1 MFISCTSASA
11 ASFII
16 ERPASHATSVAIHPY
31 ANQEYS
37 LAMAEVAPYY
47 LRLIPSKS
55 DTKFEKY
62 GMWKIKSNGFS
73 IVPDFN
79 IFSHEELVDQDT
91 DSTLDPIIHEEILK
105 MVANPASKKFDADIT
120 DDILGKIDL
129 KLLRNPS
136 SIWNMLVNMHTDNTV
151 KANNWIEPIKGKILL
166 QHTESCL
173 K

>member
-1 MFISCTSASA
+1 M
-11 ASFII
+11 
-16 ERPASHATSVAIHPY
+16 
-31 ANQEYS
+31 
-37 LAMAEVAPYY
+37 
-47 LRLIPSKS
+47 
-55 DTKFEKY
+55 
-62 GMWKIKSNGFS
+62 
-73 IVPDFN
+73 PDFN

-136 SIWNMLVNMHTDNTV
+136 SIWNMLVNMHTDNTI